1 MTLGW
6 VCLLASLLHLK
17 AYFHT
22 YNACENTQ
30 TRCQWGQWKS
40 EIFRWGLVQKH
51 IMFSWKGS
59 KREGACLRSHHLTS
73 VGSRGDLLT
82 VVVFPVQNMLT
93 WENKVRTLKLKPL
106 RLEGLLNKI
115 LPNSCALV
123 CCIYLHFRRFALC
136 GAHQW
141 ALMRIGSE
149 CIPGEGL
156 KIPEPDIIFISSMVD
171 YMACCSLTA
180 ALISGRYGRIYWDQY
195 HVLFLSCLWKL
206 KSQEETNAGFVR
218 SVSLCV
224 LFPHLLVIQ

>member
-6 VCLLASLLHLK
+6 VCLFTSLLRLK

-30 TRCQWGQWKS
+30 TRCQRGQWKS

-93 WENKVRTLKLKPL
+93 CENRVCTLNLKPL

-115 LPNSCALV
+115 LLNSCALV
-123 CCIYLHFRRFALC
+123 CCIYLHFHRFALC
-136 GAHQW
+136 GAHQRE
-141 ALMRIGSE
+141 LTKIVSE
-149 CIPGEGL
+149 RVPRKGL
-156 KIPEPDIIFISSMVD
+156 KILSQTWSSS
-171 YMACCSLTA
+171 AP
-180 ALISGRYGRIYWDQY
+180 R
-195 HVLFLSCLWKL
+195 
-206 KSQEETNAGFVR
+206 
-218 SVSLCV
+218 
-224 LFPHLLVIQ
+224 